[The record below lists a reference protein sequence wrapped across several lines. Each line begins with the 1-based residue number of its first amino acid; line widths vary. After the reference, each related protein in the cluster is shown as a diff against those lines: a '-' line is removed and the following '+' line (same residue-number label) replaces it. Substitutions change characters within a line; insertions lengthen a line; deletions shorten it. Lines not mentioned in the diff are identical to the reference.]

1 MALPVRYNVLSLLAR
16 PTSTI
21 SSILL
26 VAVVIGAFAYLQ
38 AITDSAFSTMAGT
51 GDPNTIIIL
60 NQGAESETV
69 SGIGNEAL
77 AKLAMVPAVVRA
89 NGEPIV
95 SPELVAISSAFTRDG
110 GDVAVNAAVRGVRF
124 DAANRVRHGRVQLL
138 EGRVFQEG
146 TYEVIVGE
154 AAWKLYVGHNIGDVV
169 QLGTRGLRKFKIVGV
184 FSTGGSAADSE
195 LWGYSETLRDVY
207 GRTGFSSARMLVAN
221 QQDARSAVDF
231 IKGPAVELTAR
242 TERDYFSNLNTN
254 QNATQVLS
262 VAMIIIMG
270 IAAGFAVANTMYASV
285 AGRTR
290 EIGML
295 RSIGFGRTSVLAAF
309 VLEGLMI
316 ATLGGMLGCALS
328 LFCDGMQRNILPV
341 TFTTVSYTLSIT
353 PKIVGT
359 SLVVAIA
366 IGLIGSVMPA
376 WRAARMNVTTALRE
390 A

>member
-1 MALPVRYNVLSLLAR
+1 MALPIRYNVLSLLAR

-21 SSILL
+21 SSVLL

-51 GDPNTIIIL
+51 GDANTIIVL
-60 NQGAESETV
+60 NQGAESETI
-69 SGIGNEAL
+69 SGTGNEAL
-77 AKLAMVPAVVRA
+77 AKLAMVPAVVRDDS
-89 NGEPIV
+89 GPIV

-124 DAANRVRHGRVQLL
+124 EAANQVRHGRVQLL

-154 AAWKLYVGHNIGDVV
+154 AAWKLYVGHGVGDVI
-169 QLGTRGLRKFKIVGV
+169 QLGTRGIRKFEIVGV

-195 LWGYSETLRDVY
+195 VWGYAETLRDVY
-207 GRTGFSSARMLVAN
+207 GRTSYSSARMLVEN
-221 QQDARSAVDF
+221 QQDGRTAVDF
-231 IKGPAVELTAR
+231 IKGPAVELNAK
-242 TERDYFSNLNTN
+242 TEQEYFSNLNTN
-254 QNATQVLS
+254 QSATQVLS
-262 VAMIIIMG
+262 IAMIIIMG
-270 IAAGFAVANTMYASV
+270 VAAGFAVANTMYASV

-295 RSIGFGRTSVLAAF
+295 RSIGFARSSVLAAF

-316 ATLGGMLGCALS
+316 ATAGGLLGCALS
-328 LFCDGMQRNILPV
+328 LVCDGMQRNILPV

-376 WRAARMNVTTALRE
+376 WRAARMNVVTSLRE